1 MSYESFTL
9 EKDGHVANMTLCR
22 GESFNTMTKKFWTE
36 LPEILNE
43 INRDPDLRAV
53 VMSST
58 GKHFC
63 AGMDLANFNN
73 GVENISPEKKPD
85 HARVGEVMYRVAKE
99 LQGYITNIETI
110 RAPVIAAIQGGCIG
124 GALDM
129 VTACDIRLCTKEA
142 FFCIQEINI
151 GMTADV
157 GTLQRLP
164 KLIPEGVCRELA
176 YTGRRMPAAE
186 ANSVGLVNEV
196 FPDQETM
203 LDAVHEVATEIAE
216 KSPLAVWGTKQMIN
230 YARDHSTSDSLDHIA
245 TWNAG
250 MFRSGDM
257 KEAFTAQAE
266 KRAPEFEDLLPYRNG
281 VSSP

>member
-1 MSYESFTL
+1 M
-9 EKDGHVANMTLCR
+9 AN
-22 GESFNTMTKKFWTE
+22 N
-36 LPEILNE
+36 
-43 INRDPDLRAV
+43 
-53 VMSST
+53 
-58 GKHFC
+58 
-63 AGMDLANFNN
+63 
-73 GVENISPEKKPD
+73 
-85 HARVGEVMYRVAKE
+85 
-99 LQGYITNIETI
+99 
-110 RAPVIAAIQGGCIG
+110 
-124 GALDM
+124 
-129 VTACDIRLCTKEA
+129 
-142 FFCIQEINI
+142 
-151 GMTADV
+151 
-157 GTLQRLP
+157 
-164 KLIPEGVCRELA
+164 
-176 YTGRRMPAAE
+176 GRRMPAAE
-186 ANSVGLVNEV
+186 AKSVGLVNEV